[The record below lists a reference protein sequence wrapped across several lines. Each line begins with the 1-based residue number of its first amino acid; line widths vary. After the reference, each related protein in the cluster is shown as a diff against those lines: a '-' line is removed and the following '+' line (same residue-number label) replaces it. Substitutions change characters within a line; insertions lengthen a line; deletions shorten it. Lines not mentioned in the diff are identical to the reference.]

1 METQN
6 QLSEISVELLEKV
19 EHLLALFYAYAR
31 SETKIDE
38 KEGEYK
44 KQIAEKESQVKD
56 MEGKVKELRD
66 KLSMQTTMMQLHQQS

>member
-1 METQN
+1 
-6 QLSEISVELLEKV
+6 V

-44 KQIAEKESQVKD
+44 KQIAEKES
-56 MEGKVKELRD
+56 
-66 KLSMQTTMMQLHQQS
+66 